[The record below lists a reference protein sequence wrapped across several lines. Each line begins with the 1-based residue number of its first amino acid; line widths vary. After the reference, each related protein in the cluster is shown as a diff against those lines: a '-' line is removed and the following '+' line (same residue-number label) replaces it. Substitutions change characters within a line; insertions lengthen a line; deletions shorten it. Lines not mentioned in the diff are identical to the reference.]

1 MPKNDTTQTDAVQT
15 GTEARNETKQKATAT
30 TTATATTDPVVDL
43 APVPSVDQHAGKGGR
58 YRIDPKTGK
67 RVLVSRTKGC
77 CGD

>member
-1 MPKNDTTQTDAVQT
+1 MPKNDTTQTDTVQT
-15 GTEARNETKQKATAT
+15 STTTRAEAKQKATS
-30 TTATATTDPVVDL
+30 TATTDPVVDL

>member
-1 MPKNDTTQTDAVQT
+1 MPKNDTTQTETVQT
-15 GTEARNETKQKATAT
+15 STTSRTEAKSKA
-30 TTATATTDPVVDL
+30 TATATTDPVVDL